1 MKKLIIY
8 VASVVVML
16 ISSISCESVIEFKGS
31 EAEPKTVIYTILQ
44 PDSLITVSVAE
55 SHAVFEERYEP
66 GQITDAVVRLY
77 RDGEFMETLTYV
89 PAEPVPDYYPANP
102 YSKYVSQVT
111 RPVHGSTYRIEA
123 ELTGMG
129 KASGEARLPDPVTIT
144 GIDTSTVLNEWGE
157 RQIIVKLRFRDPAGT
172 ENLYRLSARAI
183 NGIYTGDK
191 EEPISPL
198 MPVVVTETDISY
210 GAYSEPL
217 ISPKQ
222 EDDIFGMYL
231 QNTYNLFTDELISGK
246 DYSLTLQYGYRYP
259 DIEYYEFDHAC
270 FSLHSISRD
279 LYLYLQ
285 SYSAHIQTRDNF
297 LAEPVLVYTNV
308 TGGLGVVGAMSTSAD
323 SVKIGEYPV
332 DGVVYEY
339 RFYYK

>member
-8 VASVVVML
+8 VMAVVVVL
-16 ISSISCESVIEFKGS
+16 LSSISCESVIEFKGS
-31 EAEPKTVIYTILQ
+31 EAEPRTVIYAIVQT
-44 PDSLITVSVAE
+44 DSLITVSVAE

-66 GQITDAVVRLY
+66 EQITDAVVRLY

-102 YSKYVSQVT
+102 YSRYVSQVT
-111 RPVHGSTYRIEA
+111 RAVHGSTYRIEA
-123 ELTGMG
+123 EVPGM
-129 KASGEARLPDPVTIT
+129 KRAYGEAILPVPVTIT
-144 GIDTSTVLNEWGE
+144 GIDTTSVIREWGE
-157 RQIIVKLRFRDPAGT
+157 RQLVVKLRFRDPAGT
-172 ENLYRLSARAI
+172 ENFYRLSARAV

-217 ISPKQ
+217 ITPKQ

-231 QNTYNLFTDELISGK
+231 PNTYNLFTDELISGK
-246 DYSLTLQYGYRYP
+246 EYSLTLQYGYRYP
-259 DIEYYEFDHAC
+259 DIDYYEFDHAC
-270 FSLHSISRD
+270 FNLHSISRD

-285 SYSAHIQTRDNF
+285 SYSAYLQTRDNF

-323 SVKIGEYPV
+323 SIKIGEYPV

-339 RFYYK
+339 QSYLK